1 MTLLQWYYKILWACN
16 WRLRYTSLLLVGI
29 GYPVGNFEFWF
40 ISQLV
45 GKGGMTMMTLSVF
58 ASAPGIDKIL
68 LRTAGHQ
75 LPQKHAIVPGFHP
88 SAMGSHGDL
97 WLPSKTPRFLSDSPT
112 FWRLHPHLGFPEQSL
127 SNSSHFSR
135 SKKTLCLS
143 EVCKRSS
150 FGKVFL
156 IYFFWTRSRSTSP
169 SSWHHP
175 NDEVVRFSLLCL
187 LIPRFFGGFYGFLF
201 TNLSSQ
207 ISRLIHGCP
216 ERS

>member
-1 MTLLQWYYKILWACN
+1 
-16 WRLRYTSLLLVGI
+16 
-29 GYPVGNFEFWF
+29 
-40 ISQLV
+40 
-45 GKGGMTMMTLSVF
+45 MMTLSVF

-88 SAMGSHGDL
+88 SAMGSHVDL
-97 WLPSKTPRFLSDSPT
+97 WLPSKTPRFSSNSAT

-135 SKKTLCLS
+135 SKKNKHFAFQKSAKGQVLET
-143 EVCKRSS
+143 
-150 FGKVFL
+150 FL
-156 IYFFWTRSRSTSP
+156 KYNLIFFWTRSRSTSP

-175 NDEVVRFSLLCL
+175 NDEVVRLSLLCL

-207 ISRLIHGCP
+207 ILRLIHGCP
-216 ERS
+216 ETS